1 MVFIVV
7 IVTDEERIIIFFGK
21 LNVKQFSDLNFVV
34 CVRMG
39 DRPLAILT
47 VATATA
53 TAEFNCIGLH
63 VVCVRVRVSTS

>member
-1 MVFIVV
+1 MVIVV

-53 TAEFNCIGLH
+53 EFNCIGLH